1 MQNCIFVCLYL
12 LIALAEISQTK
23 RSAIKLVC
31 HGKLHLS
38 SFCTLP
44 WSCRQGGS
52 ACHDPWVHAAGGG
65 NCRVTAGARAPTDQH
80 KANEGQSRVGPDIIM
95 KVWRE

>member
-23 RSAIKLVC
+23 RSAIGLFAL
-31 HGKLHLS
+31 GKLH
-38 SFCTLP
+38 FCP
-44 WSCRQGGS
+44 G
-52 ACHDPWVHAAGGG
+52 AAGREAVLAMIHGCTQLGGG